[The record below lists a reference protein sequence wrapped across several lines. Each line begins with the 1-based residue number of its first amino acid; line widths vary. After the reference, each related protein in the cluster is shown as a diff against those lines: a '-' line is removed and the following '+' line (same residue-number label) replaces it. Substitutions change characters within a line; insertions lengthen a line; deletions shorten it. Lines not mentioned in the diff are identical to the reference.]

1 MASYGCASHCPE
13 QQSKFTKGMP
23 FFKGPYELFINF
35 DVYFPLVDKKKTASN
50 FTLFEEILPLHG
62 LGIDH
67 FLANDFEF
75 LPRERREELMVLQ
88 LLDSEMQLR
97 VIEFL

>member
-1 MASYGCASHCPE
+1 MSLLERPN
-13 QQSKFTKGMP
+13 K
-23 FFKGPYELFINF
+23 LFINF
-35 DVYFPLVDKKKTASN
+35 HVYFSLVDEKKAAPN

-62 LGIDH
+62 FGIDH

-75 LPRERREELMVLQ
+75 LPREGREELMVLQ

>member
-1 MASYGCASHCPE
+1 MSLLERPN
-13 QQSKFTKGMP
+13 
-23 FFKGPYELFINF
+23 ELFINF
-35 DVYFPLVDKKKTASN
+35 HVYFSLVDEKKTTPN

-67 FLANDFEF
+67 FLTNHFEF
-75 LPRERREELMVLQ
+75 LPCEGREELMVLQ